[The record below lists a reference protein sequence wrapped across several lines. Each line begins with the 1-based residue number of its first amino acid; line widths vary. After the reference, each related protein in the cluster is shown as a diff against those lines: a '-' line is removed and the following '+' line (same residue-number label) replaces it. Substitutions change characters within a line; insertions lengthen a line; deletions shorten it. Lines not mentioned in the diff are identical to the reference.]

1 VIGHVRITVTQF
13 LEKRF
18 GFGQTGD
25 LLLAKNQ
32 LCLYHTVMGFYAE
45 PWLREA
51 RDKIESFPDEKVGAD
66 ASLSDFDKLAEAV
79 DKAIKAA
86 LIESHGSLPQQHDHG
101 KLVSICESTGV
112 WDVLPPALRGLV
124 QEVES
129 YRSGKTNP
137 SGSTS
142 DKSSIEEL
150 QRYFFIA
157 RRLIDYMEF
166 HVIGNDSVLKRL
178 RVA

>member
-1 VIGHVRITVTQF
+1 
-13 LEKRF
+13 
-18 GFGQTGD
+18 
-25 LLLAKNQ
+25 
-32 LCLYHTVMGFYAE
+32 MSFYAD

-51 RDKIESFPDEKVGAD
+51 RDRIDSFPAEGGPFAPGQGE
-66 ASLSDFDKLAEAV
+66 FEKLAEAV

-112 WDVLPPALRGLV
+112 WDILPPALRGLV
-124 QEVES
+124 QEVEL
-129 YRSGKTNP
+129 YRLSKAASAG
-137 SGSTS
+137 GAEL
-142 DKSSIEEL
+142 SSSEQL
-150 QRYFFIA
+150 RRYFFIA

-178 RVA
+178 KVA

>member
-1 VIGHVRITVTQF
+1 
-13 LEKRF
+13 
-18 GFGQTGD
+18 
-25 LLLAKNQ
+25 
-32 LCLYHTVMGFYAE
+32 MSFYAD

-51 RDKIESFPDEKVGAD
+51 RDRIDSFPKEGCPTAPVQAE
-66 ASLSDFDKLAEAV
+66 FEKLAEAV

-86 LIESHGSLPQQHDHG
+86 LIESHGSLPQEHDHG

-112 WDVLPPALRGLV
+112 WDILPPALRSLV

-129 YRSGKTNP
+129 YQVSKASLAGAA
-137 SGSTS
+137 
-142 DKSSIEEL
+142 DASSSEQL
-150 QRYFFIA
+150 RRYFFIA

-178 RVA
+178 KVA

>member
-1 VIGHVRITVTQF
+1 
-13 LEKRF
+13 
-18 GFGQTGD
+18 
-25 LLLAKNQ
+25 
-32 LCLYHTVMGFYAE
+32 MSFYAD

-51 RDKIESFPDEKVGAD
+51 RNRIDSFPKDSD
-66 ASLSDFDKLAEAV
+66 ARYQGQAEFEKLAEAV

-86 LIESHGSLPQQHDHG
+86 LIESHGSLPEQHDHG

-112 WDVLPPALRGLV
+112 WDILPPALKALV
-124 QEVES
+124 QEVET
-129 YRSGKTNP
+129 YRLSNIRSAEDAGY
-137 SGSTS
+137 
-142 DKSSIEEL
+142 SSSEQL

-178 RVA
+178 KVA

>member
-1 VIGHVRITVTQF
+1 
-13 LEKRF
+13 
-18 GFGQTGD
+18 
-25 LLLAKNQ
+25 
-32 LCLYHTVMGFYAE
+32 MGFYAE

-51 RDKIESFPDEKVGAD
+51 RDRIKSFPDIVSNDFGPD
-66 ASLSDFDKLAEAV
+66 DFDKLAEAV
-79 DKAIKAA
+79 EKAIKAA
-86 LIESHGSLPQQHDHG
+86 LIENHGSLPTEHDHA
-101 KLVSICESTGV
+101 KLVSICQTTGV

-129 YRSGKTNP
+129 YRATQKTVSHLASGE
-137 SGSTS
+137 TS
-142 DKSSIEEL
+142 AQEL

-178 RVA
+178 KVA